1 MNVYRSYFAGR
12 GGMVP
17 PVVKMLLIS
26 NAVVFILTY
35 FSPIVISK
43 YFGLVPQ
50 ATWSQFM
57 IWQPV
62 TYLFLHGGFWHIAM
76 NMFILWMF
84 GSDLERTWGSKEFLK
99 YYLICGIGAGL
110 FNVVLQ
116 PNSLIPIIGA
126 SGAIYGILIG
136 FAILFPNRLIYIYF
150 LFPVKAKYLVMFLVG
165 VAFFM
170 SMVGTGD
177 NIAHIVHLGGA
188 LIGFLYLRGNWQGRS
203 IKQKI
208 SGYFHRQRMEKM
220 ARQHEKELKMMEE
233 VDRILDKI
241 NQVGYDNLTRHEKKI
256 LEDAS
261 DQLSKK

>member
-1 MNVYRSYFAGR
+1 MNGYRSVFAGR
-12 GGMVP
+12 GGTLP
-17 PVVKMLLIS
+17 SVVKMLLIS

-35 FSPIVISK
+35 FSSEIINR
-43 YFGLVPQ
+43 YFGIVPR
-50 ATWSQFM
+50 AVWSQFM

-62 TYLFLHGGFWHIAM
+62 TYMFLHGGFWHLAF
-76 NMFILWMF
+76 NMFVLWMF

-99 YYLICGIGAGL
+99 FYLICGIGAGL

-126 SGAIYGILIG
+126 SGAMYGVLIG
-136 FAILFPNRLIYIYF
+136 FAILFPNRRIYLYL
-150 LFPVKAKYLVMFLVG
+150 LFPVKAKYVVMFLVA
-165 VAFFM
+165 VAFIM
-170 SMVGTGD
+170 SITRTGD

-188 LIGFLYLRGNWQGRS
+188 LVGFLYLRGNWQGRS
-203 IKQKI
+203 IKSKI
-208 SGYFHRQRMEKM
+208 SGYFHRQRMEKV
-220 ARQHEKELKMMEE
+220 ARRHEKELKMMED

-241 NQVGYDNLTRHEKKI
+241 NQVGYDNLTRREKKI